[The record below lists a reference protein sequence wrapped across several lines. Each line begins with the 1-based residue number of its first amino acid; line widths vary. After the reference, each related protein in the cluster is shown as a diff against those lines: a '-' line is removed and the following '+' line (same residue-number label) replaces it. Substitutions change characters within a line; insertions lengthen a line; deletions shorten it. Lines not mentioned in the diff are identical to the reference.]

1 MPGATTPL
9 DRQNRGCSPHEQPHH
24 INNRGNIMTKA
35 LRAQRST
42 AQLILIKESKKMK
55 IMQNAYDRCKNSY
68 TKALQAYQKADLAHA
83 MEEHLTIINAKKKK
97 SSNQAKIKRSK
108 EAEIKRIKKLLTGL
122 PADKQKAILDSFNKQ
137 GE

>member
-1 MPGATTPL
+1 
-9 DRQNRGCSPHEQPHH
+9 
-24 INNRGNIMTKA
+24 MTKDDIKL

-42 AQLILIKESKKMK
+42 AQLTLIKESKKMK
-55 IMQNAYDRCKNSY
+55 LMQNAYDHVKKRY
-68 TKALQAYQKADLAHA
+68 TIALRAYQKADLAHA
-83 MEEHLTIINAKKKK
+83 MEEHLTIIDAKKKK
-97 SSNQAKIKRSK
+97 SSSQTKIKRSK